1 LRGKKTVEVRVELA
15 KGPAEQRV
23 LLRNASWETYERL
36 ISEREERPVPRFFY
50 DRGVLEIVSPS
61 TEHEGTARIIA
72 LLVEELG
79 VELEIDVFDAGH
91 TTFRREDLDRGF
103 EPDGSFYFSQNAE
116 RVRGKH
122 NIDLNVDPPPD
133 LVVEVDVTS
142 YSLDKLPIYACL
154 GISEVWRYADG
165 QLQILGLHGQD
176 YEAITESTVLPPLTS
191 DVLARF
197 VEEGLKTR
205 RPSWVRRV
213 REWARSQATRPEPDG
228 G

>member
-1 LRGKKTVEVRVELA
+1 MELA

-23 LLRNASWETYERL
+23 LLRNVSWETYERL

-50 DRGVLEIVSPS
+50 DRGVMEIVSPS
-61 TEHEGTARIIA
+61 TEHEGTGRIIA

-79 VELEIDVFDAGH
+79 VELGIDVFDAGH
-91 TTFRREDLDRGF
+91 TTFRREDLERGF

-122 NIDLNVDPPPD
+122 NVDLNVDPPPD
-133 LVVEVDVTS
+133 LVVEVDITS
-142 YSLDKLPIYACL
+142 YSLDKLPIYAYL

-165 QLQILGLHGQD
+165 QLQILGLRGQD
-176 YEAITESTVLPPLTS
+176 YEAIIESTVLPPLTS

-205 RPSWVRRV
+205 RPVWVRRV
-213 REWARSQATRPEPDG
+213 REWARSHANRPEPDG